1 MSITKDLEI
10 KISNG
15 VAKLSEDVY
24 VYQKDRGVELRLKLN
39 LIRTNY
45 RSAVRSSLFEVDRLF
60 AGATI
65 LKPNGQLIDRERVEV
80 IDNIITFTID
90 EELTNEVDEIGTYK
104 IQFHLYDLEDNRI
117 SIPPI
122 EFEVKEL
129 LTSHVNEDGASKFGV
144 VDKSSAD
151 ACLVSDDGKEMEI
164 FVDGKYIKT
173 VWNSG
178 DLITSVKLNKVEE
191 AIEYLDNKLSSIL
204 TDDYLLNIEMIP
216 YSTANDSNIST
227 VKDALDKLLYV
238 DLSISLN
245 SNVSTTLEKGR
256 VIDSITFN
264 WSYNKRVVSQIFNN
278 EVLDADVRV
287 YAYSSPLSSNKTFTL
302 SANDG
307 SKSFN
312 KSISFSF
319 LNGRYW
325 GVSNSSTTYDSNFIN
340 TFSKE
345 LSSSRGK
352 TFTVNCGADQH
363 IYYCIPT
370 SFGTPTFTVG
380 GFSGGFNKVS
390 TIQFV
395 NIYGHTESYDIYKS
409 TNNNL
414 GNTTVVVS

>member
-1 MSITKDLEI
+1 MSITRNLDI

-15 VAKLSEDVY
+15 EAKLSEEVY
-24 VYQKDRGVELRLKLN
+24 VYQKDRGVELKLKLN
-39 LIRTNY
+39 LFRINH
-45 RSAVRSSLFEVDRLF
+45 RSAVRSSLFEASTLF

-65 LKPNGQLIDRERVEV
+65 LKPNGQVISREKVEV

-90 EELTNEVDEIGTYK
+90 EDFTDQVDEIGIYK
-104 IQFHLYDLEDNRI
+104 IQFHLYDLENNRI

-122 EFEVKEL
+122 QFEVKEL
-129 LTSHVNEDGASKFGV
+129 LGHVNEDDSFKFGIV
-144 VDKSSAD
+144 GKSSAD

-178 DLITSVKLNKVEE
+178 DLITSVKLNKIEE
-191 AIEYLDNKLSSIL
+191 AIEYLDNKLSNIL
-204 TDDYLLNIEMIP
+204 TDDDYLNVDMMP
-216 YSTANDSNIST
+216 YSTANDSNILT

-245 SNVSTTLEKGR
+245 SNVATTLERGR
-256 VIDSITFN
+256 VINSITFS
-264 WSYNKRVVSQIFNN
+264 WSYNKKVVSQIFNN
-278 EVLDADVRV
+278 ETLNVDTRT

-302 SANDG
+302 TANDG
-307 SKSFN
+307 TKSFSRN
-312 KSISFSF
+312 ISFSF

-325 GVSNSSTTYDSNFIN
+325 GVSNSTSYDSNFVN
-340 TFSKE
+340 SLSKE
-345 LSSSRGK
+345 LSSSRSK
-352 TFTVNCGADQH
+352 TFTVNCGADQY

-390 TIQFV
+390 TIQFT
-395 NIYGHTESYDIYKS
+395 NIYGYTESYNIYKS
-409 TNNNL
+409 ANNNL
-414 GNTTVVVS
+414 GSTTVVVS

>member
-1 MSITKDLEI
+1 MSITRNLDI

-15 VAKLSEDVY
+15 EAKLSEEVY
-24 VYQKDRGVELRLKLN
+24 VYQKDRGVELKLKLN
-39 LIRTNY
+39 LIRVNY

-65 LKPNGQLIDRERVEV
+65 LKPNGQVIDRDKVEV

-90 EELTNEVDEIGTYK
+90 EEFTDEVDEIGIYK

-122 EFEVKEL
+122 QFEVKEL
-129 LTSHVNEDGASKFGV
+129 LASHVNEDETSKFGV

-151 ACLVSDDGKEMEI
+151 ACVVSDDGNEMEI

-238 DLSISLN
+238 DLSISLS
-245 SNVSTTLEKGR
+245 SNTSSTLEKGR
-256 VIDSITFN
+256 TINSIIFN
-264 WSYNKRVVSQIFNN
+264 WSYNKKVVSQTFNN
-278 EVLDADVRV
+278 EALNVDIRT
-287 YAYSSPLSSNKTFTL
+287 YTYNSPLSSNKSFTL

-325 GVSNSSTTYDSNFIN
+325 GVSNSTSYDSNFIN
-340 TFSKE
+340 SFSKE

-370 SFGTPTFTVG
+370 SFGTATFTVG
-380 GFSGGFNKVS
+380 GFSGGFSKVS
-390 TIQFV
+390 TIQFT
-395 NIYGHTESYDIYKS
+395 NIYGYTENYDIYKS
-409 TNNNL
+409 TNSNL
-414 GNTTVVVS
+414 GSTTVVVS

>member
-1 MSITKDLEI
+1 MSITKNLQI
-10 KISNG
+10 KINNG
-15 VAKLSEDVY
+15 IAKLNEDVY
-24 VYQKDRGVELRLKLN
+24 VYQNDRGIELKLKLN

-45 RSAVRSSLFEVDRLF
+45 RSATRSSLFESATTLF

-65 LKPNGQLIDRERVEV
+65 LKPNGEV
-80 IDNIITFTID
+80 ISREKTEIVNNIISFIID
-90 EELTNEVDEIGTYK
+90 EGLTDEINEVGIYK
-104 IQFHLYDLEDNRI
+104 VQFHLYDLEDNRI

-122 EFEVKEL
+122 QFEVKKLLANIDEDDMSKEL
-129 LTSHVNEDGASKFGV
+129 GR
-144 VDKSSAD
+144 AD
-151 ACLVSDDGKEMEI
+151 FTNADTCFVSDDGKEMEI

-173 VWNSG
+173 VWESG

-191 AIEYLDNKLSSIL
+191 AIEHLNNKISNVL
-204 TDDYLLNIEMIP
+204 TDDDYLNIDMIP
-216 YSTANDSNIST
+216 YNTASDSNILT

-238 DLSISLN
+238 DLSISLS
-245 SNVSTTLEKGR
+245 SNVAATLEKGR
-256 VIDSITFN
+256 TINNVTFN
-264 WSYNKRVVSQIFNN
+264 WSYNKKVVSQIFNN
-278 EVLDADVRV
+278 EVLDKDVRV
-287 YAYSSPLSSNKTFTL
+287 YAYGTPFNSNKTFTL

-307 SKSFN
+307 TKSFTKN
-312 KSISFSF
+312 ISFNF

-325 GVSNSSTTYDSNFIN
+325 GVSNSTSYDSVLIN
-340 TFSKE
+340 NLSKE

-352 TFTVNCGADQH
+352 TFTVNCGADQY

-390 TIQFV
+390 TIKFT
-395 NIYGHTESYDIYKS
+395 NTYGYVENYDIYKS